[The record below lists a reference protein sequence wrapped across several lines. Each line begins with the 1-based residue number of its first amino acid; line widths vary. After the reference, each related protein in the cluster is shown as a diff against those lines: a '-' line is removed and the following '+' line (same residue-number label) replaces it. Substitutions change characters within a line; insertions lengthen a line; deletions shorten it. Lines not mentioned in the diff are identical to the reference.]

1 MVPLE
6 GKCDW
11 ERVRLNETFRR
22 VFLLNPVAHAGGD
35 V

>member
-11 ERVRLNETFRR
+11 ERVRLNETFAGSSW
-22 VFLLNPVAHAGGD
+22 LNPVAHAGGD